1 MIKLS
6 LKQIIDYVKPL
17 KIIDFKKN
25 KDDLKKSEEWYN
37 FYIGNIFTD
46 SRKIEEGESGVFVC
60 IKGENFDG
68 HDFIKE
74 VIDKKVKVIVI
85 DNESKILS
93 VENDSFLRNAVF
105 IVVENSISFLGNVSK
120 LIIESLK
127 KKNKDFKVV
136 GIAGAAGKTTTKN
149 LLKNILEFLKF
160 KVIASEKSF
169 NNEIGVPLTVFKVN
183 EDTEWL
189 VLEMGMRG
197 FNQVDYLCS
206 ISDPDYGIITA
217 IGPEHLEFVSN
228 VKGVIKAETELTNYL
243 IKKRGFFLVPS
254 SIKKNFKDYQYFDYY
269 PSEKYLIKEFKI
281 ELVENDFFKT
291 FAKIK
296 INNKYFDLF
305 FDTILSKAIIDNFLM
320 CMFFLQGV
328 LESKNGKG
336 MIDKVIQNADKI
348 ILKSIENDRFY
359 FQQISDNIFVIN
371 DFYNSNYLSLKSN
384 LETVEKMFNYFE
396 EIFLFIGD
404 MLELGKYSNFY
415 HRRVI
420 NRVLDYPNKVKIFF
434 VGKYFYINRIVKKN
448 VKYFVDFD
456 NLPENVFKEIFSNKK
471 KLIFIKGSRR
481 LRLER
486 ILGRICSR
494 VSFL

>member
-6 LKQIIDYVKPL
+6 LGQIIDYVKPL

-25 KDDLKKSEEWYN
+25 VDDLKKSEEWYN
-37 FYIGNIFTD
+37 FYIDNIFTD
-46 SRKIEEGESGVFVC
+46 SRKIEEGESGIFVC
-60 IKGENFDG
+60 IRGENFDG

-85 DNESKILS
+85 DNESKVLS
-93 VENDSFLRNAVF
+93 VKNDPLLKNVVF
-105 IVVENSISFLGNVSK
+105 IVVENSISFLGNVSR

-149 LLKNILEFLKF
+149 LLRNILDFLKF
-160 KVIASEKSF
+160 KVVASEKSF

-183 EDTEWL
+183 EDIEWL

-197 FNQVDYLCS
+197 FKQVDYLCS

-217 IGPEHLEFVSN
+217 IGPEHLEFVGN

-243 IKKRGFFLVPS
+243 IKKQGFFLVPS
-254 SIKKNFKDYQYFDYY
+254 SIKKIFKDYHYFDYY
-269 PSEKYLIKEFKI
+269 PSKKCLIKEFRI
-281 ELVENDFFKT
+281 ELVENDFFRT

-296 INNKYFDLF
+296 INNRYFDLF

-320 CMFFLQGV
+320 CMLFLQRV
-328 LESKNGKG
+328 LKNEEKI
-336 MIDKVIQNADKI
+336 IDRVIENANKI

-359 FQQISDNIFVIN
+359 FQKIYDNIFVIN

-415 HRRVI
+415 HRRII
-420 NRVLDYPNKVKIFF
+420 NRVLGYPNKVKIFF
-434 VGKYFYINRIVKKN
+434 IGQCFYSNRIVKKN
-448 VKYFVDFD
+448 VRYFVDFN
-456 NLPENVFKEIFSNKK
+456 NLPENMFREIFSNKK

-486 ILGRICSR
+486 ILDRICSR